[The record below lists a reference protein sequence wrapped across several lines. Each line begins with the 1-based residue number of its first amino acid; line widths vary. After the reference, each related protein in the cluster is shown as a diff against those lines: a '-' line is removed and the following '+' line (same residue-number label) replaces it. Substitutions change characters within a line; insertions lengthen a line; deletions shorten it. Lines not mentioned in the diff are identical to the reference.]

1 MEFYCV
7 SRVLKLK
14 QIYRDC
20 NFMPDLAVKSTPVT
34 SGENL
39 YVGWALFFVKLK
51 EKCSET

>member
-34 SGENL
+34 SGENFYRWL
-39 YVGWALFFVKLK
+39 GTFF
-51 EKCSET
+51 S